1 MALIRQYREGKH
13 IPLYGID
20 WLGFILWGV
29 ILTALLFIMTY
40 GKYLEWIHSLHI
52 RVAIIVL
59 TTASILQYMN
69 IKSIKRPYI
78 NPAAWKYPKLMKIF
92 VLFGAIYIIQAAP
105 GMLQNPYMG
114 SILKFDQQN
123 ISYLSYFSLGG
134 MIISALL
141 CYTFFR
147 KRKRLRGI
155 IIGGYC
161 LFIIYLIMMYLYIN
175 PECNIEKFYFP
186 AFIRG
191 FALLWLYIILTL
203 YISYIVPFVHN
214 FQSLCIIGFMRMS
227 LGTPIG
233 MALIDNML
241 LFLQRKNLAILNSEI
256 DSLNLRANEMP
267 YNNLVSLVNQ
277 QIYMVSVK
285 EMFGYLITGAIALLI
300 TMLFERKAQI
310 NNFKYSFPSMKQIRQ
325 LARHLL
331 NPK

>member
-1 MALIRQYREGKH
+1 
-13 IPLYGID
+13 
-20 WLGFILWGV
+20 
-29 ILTALLFIMTY
+29 
-40 GKYLEWIHSLHI
+40 
-52 RVAIIVL
+52 
-59 TTASILQYMN
+59 
-69 IKSIKRPYI
+69 
-78 NPAAWKYPKLMKIF
+78 
-92 VLFGAIYIIQAAP
+92 
-105 GMLQNPYMG
+105 
-114 SILKFDQQN
+114 
-123 ISYLSYFSLGG
+123 
-134 MIISALL
+134 
-141 CYTFFR
+141 
-147 KRKRLRGI
+147 
-155 IIGGYC
+155 
-161 LFIIYLIMMYLYIN
+161 MYLYIN

-186 AFIRG
+186 AFIKG